1 MSSGCCDKTEKK
13 LPKKEK
19 TQVMGSVD
27 LQRKREIWGI
37 IFSKSNED
45 LYQRSIFQ
53 VSSMILLYFVLFIR
67 KVYI

>member
-1 MSSGCCDKTEKK
+1 
-13 LPKKEK
+13 
-19 TQVMGSVD
+19 MGSVD